1 MAATFILIAS
11 FLYSNHVLSIKPWED
26 PINLFIWFI
35 YALLIVSG
43 ISYSSI
49 YLLKKNHRNEIK
61 RKQHVEQIEKKHL
74 TILIQKHIETQED
87 ERIRIGSD
95 LHDAISNKLSLILLK
110 IQLGYSAEQIELS
123 IKDTLLTVRDISHDL
138 NPPFYKDTPLHL
150 LLLNQL
156 EKAIPKYTLYK
167 RVSLHQQHDWSAN
180 FKMQLIRIFQELIT
194 NILKHAKATEIKME
208 LRESQKGIYL
218 SLEDNGIGFLDATK
232 GLGYQSIQNRLFL
245 IKGQFKIKSKTN
257 CGTKIIVLVQNE
269 I

>member
-1 MAATFILIAS
+1 MAVTFNSIAS
-11 FLYSNHVLSIKPWED
+11 LLYSNHVLSIEPWKD
-26 PINLFIWFI
+26 PLNLFIWFI

-61 RKQHVEQIEKKHL
+61 RKQQVEQIEKTHL
-74 TILIQKHIETQED
+74 KVLIQKHIETQED

-95 LHDAISNKLSLILLK
+95 LHDTISNKLSLILLK
-110 IQLGYSAEQIELS
+110 LNLGYSVEQVES
-123 IKDTLLTVRDISHDL
+123 DIKETLLTVRDISHNL
-138 NPPFYKDTPLHL
+138 NPPFYKDTPLPV

-156 EKAIPKYTLYK
+156 EKVIPKYTLHK
-167 RVSLHQQHDWSAN
+167 WVSLHRQKDWSAN
-180 FKMQLIRIFQELIT
+180 FKMQLIRIVQELIT
-194 NILKHAKATEIKME
+194 NIVKHAKATEIKME
-208 LRESQKGIYL
+208 LRESQKGIYF
-218 SLEDNGIGFLDATK
+218 SLEDNGIGFLGNTK

-245 IKGQFKIKSKTN
+245 INGQFKIKSKIN